1 MVVRSLRL
9 AVSATLVGLVMGGL
23 AMAPARA
30 AAPTQRGTWVGR
42 VERDGGHYDDV
53 GRACPEAVQ
62 ICYDIVARY
71 RIVPLTPAAARAVRR
86 LAGGPARLT
95 GHLGP
100 AQDSHHTGTLFVR
113 TAERPASPAR
123 TVQVDETNN
132 GQTVTLRPGDHLTVV
147 LHSTYW
153 TFDHPSDPAVVSA
166 DGDPVYAGGGPKCG
180 GPPGSGCGTVT
191 AHYTAGHGGSAVV
204 SAGRSTCGEALRCT
218 PAQSRWAIKVNV
230 KP

>member
-1 MVVRSLRL
+1 MKSARR
-9 AVSATLVGLVMGGL
+9 AVSAALAALVMGGL
-23 AMAPARA
+23 ASTPARA
-30 AAPTQRGTWVGR
+30 AAPPQHGTWVGR
-42 VERDGGHYDDV
+42 VERVGGHYDDV
-53 GRACPEAVQ
+53 GRACPESVQ

-71 RIVPLTPAAARAVRR
+71 RIVPLTPATARAVRR

-100 AQDSHHTGTLFVR
+100 PQDPHHTGTLFVR
-113 TAERPASPAR
+113 KAERPAPRAR
-123 TVQVDETNN
+123 TVQVDETND

-153 TFDHPSDPAVVSA
+153 KFDPPSNPAVVSA

-191 AHYTAGHGGSAVV
+191 AYYTAGHPGSAVV
-204 SAGRSTCGEALRCT
+204 SAGRTTCGEALRCG
-218 PAQSRWAIKVNV
+218 PANSRWAVTV
-230 KP
+230 RVEG